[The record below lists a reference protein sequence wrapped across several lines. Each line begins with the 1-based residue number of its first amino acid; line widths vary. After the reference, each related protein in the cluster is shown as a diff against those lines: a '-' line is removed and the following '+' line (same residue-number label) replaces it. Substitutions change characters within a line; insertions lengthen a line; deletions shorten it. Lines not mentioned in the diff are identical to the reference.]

1 MLPTVDF
8 CGFETTRLLIGA
20 NPFAGFSHQN
30 KERDEA
36 MRAYHTPERIL
47 ETWERAWKAGI
58 NTFVTNNE
66 TPHVVETVRR
76 YLANG
81 GPMRWIAQ
89 VSFRTLP
96 SMEAA
101 IEATAATGCRMLY
114 FHGGLVDDLYAR
126 KDEQSLRKWTRFA
139 HGLGFKVGV
148 AGHDPAD
155 HYWID
160 AMDLVD
166 FHVVPFFNCGSVHS
180 SFGGERFQLDDIFE
194 AVELINKLAKPCI
207 AYKVLGAGRIDAAMG
222 FDFALRHIKP
232 GDVIN
237 VGMNRADN
245 DAMVEE
251 NAALFRT
258 LLAAR

>member
-1 MLPTVDF
+1 MLPTVNF

-114 FHGGLVDDLYAR
+114 FHGGLVDDLSPGKMNSRSGNGPGSPMDSASR
-126 KDEQSLRKWTRFA
+126 SGWPATIPPTTTGSTRWTWSTFTSCLSSTAAASTPASAGNGSSLTT
-139 HGLGFKVGV
+139 
-148 AGHDPAD
+148 
-155 HYWID
+155 
-160 AMDLVD
+160 
-166 FHVVPFFNCGSVHS
+166 S
-180 SFGGERFQLDDIFE
+180 SKRS
-194 AVELINKLAKPCI
+194 N
-207 AYKVLGAGRIDAAMG
+207 
-222 FDFALRHIKP
+222 
-232 GDVIN
+232 
-237 VGMNRADN
+237 
-245 DAMVEE
+245 
-251 NAALFRT
+251 
-258 LLAAR
+258 